1 MGKESIRR
9 WFTSNKKKLLLFVLL
24 SLLIHLVF
32 ILLFFRYDYHHTLLA
47 HLRRITDVLTTP
59 SSDKKIGINKRKI
72 DAKHKQICA
81 SLRAPKKQNDRGLP
95 AKLRAP
101 KSNFGWVIFEE
112 PPTPPKP
119 QPLAVPTT
127 LEGPVGQAE
136 HAHATEDKEGT
147 PPQKIAQA
155 NKQTFEKITTAS
167 PETSQKLPVSAPEPQ
182 QSHHQA
188 SQKFTPIP
196 HAPPPVATSKEPTAT
211 ASTTLEPT
219 PQKAIAQAQKV
230 IDQPRQSQEQSIE
243 ERIAHI
249 CDLQERLG
257 TFQSGA
263 LPATSSRPAP
273 HITHTQEGSIAHVSQ
288 PRQDRLIGGQGGI
301 RIRGARSVEKQP
313 KRNIIA
319 LTKGFI
325 EKHYGEEG
333 TDLIDRDGDPN
344 KRPSFEEL
352 KYLSYESNI
361 SWCLQAAWKQ
371 NFSRRMMTHYPPRM
385 EAVIEF
391 TLNEHGTI
399 TNSSLL
405 QSTGYKEID
414 SMIMENTKF
423 ASPFP
428 PLPKHFGTKNY
439 VTGRIIQV
447 YTDTSN
453 F

>member
-24 SLLIHLVF
+24 SLLIHLIF
-32 ILLFFRYDYHHTLLA
+32 ILFFFRYDYHHTLLA
-47 HLRRITDVLTTP
+47 NLRRITNALTEP
-59 SSDKKIGINKRKI
+59 SSDKEIETNKRKI
-72 DAKHKQICA
+72 DAKHEQICA
-81 SLRAPKKQNDRGLP
+81 SLRTLKKQKDNGLP

-112 PPTPPKP
+112 PPTPSQP
-119 QPLAVPTT
+119 QPLAIPTT
-127 LEGPVGQAE
+127 LEGPVGQA
-136 HAHATEDKEGT
+136 AHAQATEGKEST
-147 PPQKIAQA
+147 QPKKITQT
-155 NKQTFEKITTAS
+155 NKQTHKKVATTS
-167 PETSQKLPVSAPEPQ
+167 PESPQKLPISTPNPQ
-182 QSHHQA
+182 QSQ
-188 SQKFTPIP
+188 SQE
-196 HAPPPVATSKEPTAT
+196 SKEIAPIRQQQTTPPLVAIGKEAPSPT
-211 ASTTLEPT
+211 STTLEPT
-219 PQKAIAQAQKV
+219 PQKV
-230 IDQPRQSQEQSIE
+230 IDQPPQTQEQSIE

-249 CDLQERLG
+249 RDLQEKLG
-257 TFQSGA
+257 AFQSGA
-263 LPATSSRPAP
+263 LPTTSSRPTP
-273 HITHTQEGSIAHVSQ
+273 HIAHGQEESADPASQ
-288 PRQDRLIGGQGGI
+288 PREDRLIGGQGGI

-313 KRNIIA
+313 KRSIIA

-325 EKHYGEEG
+325 EKHCGEEG

-371 NFSRRMMTHYPPRM
+371 NFSRRMMARYPPHM

-391 TLNEHGTI
+391 TLDKHGTI
-399 TNSSLL
+399 THSNML

-414 SMIMENTKF
+414 SMIMENTKL

-428 PLPKHFGTKNY
+428 PLPKHFGTSNY